1 MDLNYLEIIN
11 WACNERNHLNTQK
24 ELWVFAQSRNQAKEE
39 EEEEEQQQQF
49 VSLRNHLNT
58 QAN

>member
-1 MDLNYLEIIN
+1 MTL
-11 WACNERNHLNTQK
+11 
-24 ELWVFAQSRNQAKEE
+24 AQSRNQAKEE
-39 EEEEEQQQQF
+39 EEEEEEEQQQF

>member
-1 MDLNYLEIIN
+1 MTL
-11 WACNERNHLNTQK
+11 
-24 ELWVFAQSRNQAKEE
+24 AQSRNQAKEEE

>member
-1 MDLNYLEIIN
+1 MTL
-11 WACNERNHLNTQK
+11 
-24 ELWVFAQSRNQAKEE
+24 AQSHNQAKEE
-39 EEEEEQQQQF
+39 EEEEEQQQF